1 MGGLTPI
8 WAQPS
13 PGLVLPCLTCWIAR
27 MLPSTKMGRAFS
39 LAAFWKISLSS
50 TNRVRIQRISS
61 TLYSRN
67 AIGQWLV
74 KLHMK
79 TKAATAKTK
88 AGEIAGKKGG
98 NCRNKGGNCRNK
110 GGNCRN
116 KQQQAAKLVLADIR
130 AIFLIPNRPL
140 ELTVLAMRGFRRLS
154 GGKQPACSNGQ
165 CRRNGCPNEQIQIK
179 GSHVQASRRQTD
191 QAMRQC
197 GIALRKL
204 F

>member
-27 MLPSTKMGRAFS
+27 MLPSTKKFS

-74 KLHMK
+74 KLHMN

-88 AGEIAGKKGG
+88 AEIAGTKAEIAGK
-98 NCRNKGGNCRNK
+98 R
-110 GGNCRN
+110 
-116 KQQQAAKLVLADIR
+116 
-130 AIFLIPNRPL
+130 
-140 ELTVLAMRGFRRLS
+140 
-154 GGKQPACSNGQ
+154 
-165 CRRNGCPNEQIQIK
+165 
-179 GSHVQASRRQTD
+179 
-191 QAMRQC
+191 
-197 GIALRKL
+197 RKL
-204 F
+204 PEQTTASCKTGFG

>member
-1 MGGLTPI
+1 MCILVPSAYKVLHGPLEGTWGQVLIVFLQRLKCAVFLPFQNFFKFGLGAYFLDRGRFSGIWGGLTPI

-74 KLHMK
+74 KFHMK

-88 AGEIAGKKGG
+88 AEIAGTKAEIAGK
-98 NCRNKGGNCRNK
+98 R
-110 GGNCRN
+110 
-116 KQQQAAKLVLADIR
+116 
-130 AIFLIPNRPL
+130 
-140 ELTVLAMRGFRRLS
+140 
-154 GGKQPACSNGQ
+154 
-165 CRRNGCPNEQIQIK
+165 
-179 GSHVQASRRQTD
+179 
-191 QAMRQC
+191 
-197 GIALRKL
+197 RKL
-204 F
+204 PEQTTASCKTGFG